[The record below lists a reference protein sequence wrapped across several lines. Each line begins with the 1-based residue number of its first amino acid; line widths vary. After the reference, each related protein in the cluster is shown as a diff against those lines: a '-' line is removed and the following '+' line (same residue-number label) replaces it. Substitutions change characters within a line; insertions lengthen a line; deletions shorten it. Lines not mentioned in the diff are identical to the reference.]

1 ARIHNAATRLPLDP
15 DDFTRLERSLQAF
28 NPNDPALR
36 RVLPSPAAW
45 SLTEAERAVDRQWML
60 ALSAERIADLWD
72 ADTPGLLCY
81 SGAKAL
87 WAAEHGWTPPGNDPD
102 LTPPRTDQPRQPVDV
117 FGGHGDVFR
126 CPACHGSLTTSPGGA
141 QCRTCQRKYPTVWG
155 SLDLCE

>member
-1 ARIHNAATRLPLDP
+1 APIRRKPQFAILLGLLAEVDEPTSAIRLAVRRGLDRYLDIFVDSIGDPALTFALLYLLGHFPDDRARIHNAATRLPLDP
-15 DDFTRLERSLQAF
+15 ADFTPLERSLQAF

-72 ADTPGLLCY
+72 ADTRGLLCY

-87 WAAEHGWTPPGNDPD
+87 WAAE
-102 LTPPRTDQPRQPVDV
+102 
-117 FGGHGDVFR
+117 
-126 CPACHGSLTTSPGGA
+126 
-141 QCRTCQRKYPTVWG
+141 
-155 SLDLCE
+155 